1 MGSQT
6 VKKKVLV
13 VDDDAAVRR
22 MVRIA
27 LEMQDS
33 FSCLESADALD
44 AHSVIVEQKPDL
56 VLLDWMLGGVG
67 GLTLLRRLRREPD
80 TRDLPVIMLTARA
93 EEQDRVA
100 GLDGGADDYIVKPF
114 LPRELIARIG
124 AVLRRRGEQ
133 WDDAPLSVPG
143 LDLDPA
149 RHRVLV
155 HGRPVI
161 LRSMEFRLL
170 HFLMSNT
177 GRPFSREQLLSQVWK
192 EEQTDLRTI
201 DVHISRLR
209 RALKS
214 RVSAGRPD
222 CGEYIRT
229 VRGIGYCF
237 DPLS

>member
-1 MGSQT
+1 MAVPT
-6 VKKKVLV
+6 AKRKVLV

-27 LEMQDS
+27 LEMQDA

-44 AHSVIVEQKPDL
+44 AHSIIVEQSPDL

-67 GLTLLRRLRREPD
+67 GLALLRRLKREED

-93 EEQDRVA
+93 EVQDRVA

-114 LPRELIARIG
+114 LPRELIARIC
-124 AVLRRRGEQ
+124 AVLRRRGER

-143 LDLDPA
+143 IDLDPA
-149 RHRVLV
+149 RRRVLV
-155 HGRPVI
+155 HGRPTV
-161 LRSMEFRLL
+161 LRPMEFRLL

-177 GRPFSREQLLSQVWK
+177 GRPFTREQLLSKVWG
-192 EEQTDLRTI
+192 EEQTDLRTA
-201 DVHISRLR
+201 DVHVSRLR
-209 RALKS
+209 KALKS
-214 RVSAGRPD
+214 RSSAGGPD
-222 CGEYIRT
+222 CGEYVRT

-237 DPLS
+237 DPSL